1 MKTKIII
8 IIGCLF
14 SLFAPLM
21 YAQEIKITGT
31 VLDEMNEGLPGASV
45 AVKGTTTGTITD
57 FDGNFSSWH
66 KERIGYLFYWISN
79 KRNCCW

>member
-1 MKTKIII
+1 
-8 IIGCLF
+8 
-14 SLFAPLM
+14 M

-57 FDGNFSSWH
+57 FDGNFSISVPGT
-66 KERIGYLFYWISN
+66 KSVLVISFIGYQQKKLLLVI
-79 KRNCCW
+79 KKQ